1 MMKKVVDLSNSDL
14 QKNADGRL
22 TTKPH
27 HKEFYASKTVEN
39 AFLQMYFLFLIKLK
53 K

>member
-27 HKEFYASKTVEN
+27 HKDILCVQDSGKRIPANVFPLSY
-39 AFLQMYFLFLIKLK
+39 
-53 K
+53 